1 MFCNIEGS
9 IIAKVGQDESIHS
22 QAAVLANICHEFIE
36 FGQQAFNDNKLQCIF
51 IQHDQALFVAKP
63 IFGLVLCFVCEP
75 GANLGLIRAK
85 IDGMSSHLEKNL
97 VDLSKHLQ
105 QASEEIN
112 DE

>member
-1 MFCNIEGS
+1 M
-9 IIAKVGQDESIHS
+9 
-22 QAAVLANICHEFIE
+22 
-36 FGQQAFNDNKLQCIF
+36 
-51 IQHDQALFVAKP
+51 
-63 IFGLVLCFVCEP
+63 LCFVCEP